1 MRSGAWESGAA
12 RRDAERRG
20 PCGLAETIHPDGTRR
35 NLLLPLTCLDRL
47 RMEHERLVVRLPKR
61 QKDWLKQ
68 RATEFKTIS
77 DVVRDL
83 IDREIQAT
91 SKTADADQQ

>member
-1 MRSGAWESGAA
+1 MHRAAMRC
-12 RRDAERRG
+12 DASVG
-20 PCGLAETIHPDGTRR
+20 PCGLGETIHLDGTPR
-35 NLLLPLTCLDRL
+35 NHLLVSKQPHVS

-68 RATEFKTIS
+68 QATEFKTIS

-83 IDREIQAT
+83 IDRHIEAT
-91 SKTADADQQ
+91 PVNRDRP

>member
-1 MRSGAWESGAA
+1 MFSLDVFIEESLRAKFAA
-12 RRDAERRG
+12 FAASVSH
-20 PCGLAETIHPDGTRR
+20 CCTKR
-35 NLLLPLTCLDRL
+35 NLLLASASHDML
-47 RMEHERLVVRLPKR
+47 RVEQERLVVRLPKR

-83 IDREIQAT
+83 IDREIESTA
-91 SKTADADQQ
+91 KTVNSDCQ

>member
-1 MRSGAWESGAA
+1 
-12 RRDAERRG
+12 
-20 PCGLAETIHPDGTRR
+20 
-35 NLLLPLTCLDRL
+35 
-47 RMEHERLVVRLPKR
+47 MEHERLVVRLPKR

-91 SKTADADQQ
+91 SNTADADQQ

>member
-1 MRSGAWESGAA
+1 MVSIRSL
-12 RRDAERRG
+12 
-20 PCGLAETIHPDGTRR
+20 CHHGTRR
-35 NLLLPLTCLDRL
+35 NPLLASKQPPVS

-68 RATEFKTIS
+68 QATEFRTIS

-83 IDREIQAT
+83 IDRQIEAT
-91 SKTADADQQ
+91 PANRDRS